1 MHLCILRKLLNTM
14 DNKISYDELLNI
26 NQSLLEICKLNKIDV
41 SNLISESLNNNK
53 ESSLNLFL
61 DKIKYSKNIIQLIFD
76 KSPIGIFLFDNKSI
90 VLECNFKFTEL
101 IGSDKNTIINFNIL
115 ESISNIDVK
124 NAIIKCLSNNMSFYS
139 GEYTSVSGNKTSFI
153 KLILSP
159 VTDED
164 NNILG
169 GIGIA
174 EDYTFQ
180 KKYEEALI
188 QAKAQQRALL
198 DNMPALAWFKDING
212 VYLSVNQK
220 FCELNNKKFKD
231 IIGKTDYE
239 IWYKDLADKILNEDL
254 KVITQRRTISNEV
267 KFANNEGE
275 QFELEI
281 YKTPVFDQNNNI
293 IGTTGYATDILEK
306 KKSEFELKTEKIY
319 FENLFNNSPEAI
331 VIADINSN
339 VLRINKQFTKMFQ
352 FTEEEIIGRNID
364 EIISEETE
372 IEFAHSITQQIQFGK
387 NSSFETV
394 RLRKDRT
401 KIDVVILGVPI
412 TLSDGTVVIYGIY
425 QDISKQKAEQHELLI
440 AKEKAIESDILKTNF
455 LATMSHELRTPLNG
469 ILGFSEL
476 LLTEDLNDEIMEMAQ
491 SIHQSGNRLL
501 ETINSILDISIIE
514 SNKLNIEIKKENI
527 IDIILGK
534 IKKFSPKALE
544 KNIQINFDFKGVA
557 FLHTDEKIF
566 ENIINNLLDNAV
578 KYTKNGSIEIK
589 LSNENINNQLYLNI
603 CISDTGIGIDKNNYE
618 KIFQYFS
625 QVSEGY
631 TRTYEGSGLGLSITK
646 HYVEI
651 LNGIICLESTI
662 NIGSSFTVKLPI
674 KENDVVYLEKDLYN
688 LSQIKPLIL
697 LVEDEKTNAEYVI
710 LSIRKFYDVELAI
723 NGIDAIEMAASKQ
736 YDLILMDINLGRDM
750 NGITTTS
757 EIRKMT
763 NYQNIPIIAVTAN
776 AMVGQR
782 EELLSKGLTD
792 YISKPFRKDMLLKVI
807 QDNLEII

>member
-1 MHLCILRKLLNTM
+1 MLLWILRKQLNTM
-14 DNKISYDELLNI
+14 DNKLSYDELLNI
-26 NQSLLEICKLNKIDV
+26 NQSLLEICNLNNIDV
-41 SNLISESLNNNK
+41 STIISESQKNNNK
-53 ESSLNLFL
+53 GFLNLFL
-61 DKIKYSKNIIQLIFD
+61 SKIQNSKNVIQLIFD
-76 KSPIGIFLFDNKSI
+76 KSPIGIFLFDYQSI
-90 VLECNFKFTEL
+90 VIECNLKFTEL
-101 IGSDKNTIINFNIL
+101 VGSEKNKIISFNIL
-115 ESISNIDVK
+115 ESINNIEVK
-124 NAIIKCLSNNMSFYS
+124 NAIKNCLSNKKTFYT
-139 GEYTSVSGNKTSFI
+139 GEYKSVTGNKSSFI
-153 KLILSP
+153 KLILNP
-159 VTDED
+159 LTDEE

-180 KKYEEALI
+180 KNYENELI

-198 DNMPALAWFKDING
+198 DNMPAIAWFKDING
-212 VYLSVNQK
+212 IYLSVNQK
-220 FCELNNKKFKD
+220 FCELSNKKFKD

-239 IWYKDLADKILNEDL
+239 IWYKELADKIVNEDL
-254 KVITQRRTISNEV
+254 RVITQRRTISNEV

-275 QFELEI
+275 QFELEV
-281 YKTPVFDQNNNI
+281 YKTPVLDHNSNI
-293 IGTTGYATDILEK
+293 IGTTGYATDILTK
-306 KKSEFELKTEKIY
+306 KKSELELKTEKIY

-331 VIADINSN
+331 VIADINSK

-352 FTEEEIIGRNID
+352 FTEDEIIGRNID
-364 EIISEETE
+364 EIISDESE
-372 IEFAHSITQQIQFGK
+372 IEFAHLITQQIQFGK

-401 KIDVVILGVPI
+401 KVDVVILGVPI
-412 TLSDGTVVIYGIY
+412 TLSDGNVVIYGIY
-425 QDISKQKAEQHELLI
+425 QDISKQKTEQHELLI
-440 AKEKAIESDILKTNF
+440 AKEKAVESDILKTNF

-476 LLTEDLNDEIMEMAQ
+476 LLSEDLNDEIMEMAQ

-534 IKKFSPKALE
+534 IKKYSPKALE
-544 KNIQINFDFKGVA
+544 KNIQINFDFNGVA
-557 FLHTDEKIF
+557 FLHTDKKIF

-578 KYTKNGSIEIK
+578 KYTKNGNIDIK
-589 LSNENINNQLYLNI
+589 LSNDYHNDQLYLAI

-651 LNGIICLESTI
+651 LNGIIHLESTL
-662 NIGSSFTVKLPI
+662 NVGSSFTVKFPI
-674 KENDVVYLEKDLYN
+674 KENDVVFLEKDLYN

-710 LSIRKFYDVELAI
+710 LSIRKLYDIDLAT
-723 NGIDAIEMAASKQ
+723 NGMEAIEMASNKQ

-750 NGITTTS
+750 NGIYATS
-757 EIRKMT
+757 EIRRMI
-763 NYQNIPIIAVTAN
+763 NYQDIPIIAVTAN
-776 AMVGQR
+776 AMIGQR

-792 YISKPFRKDMLLKVI
+792 YISKPFRKDMLIKVI